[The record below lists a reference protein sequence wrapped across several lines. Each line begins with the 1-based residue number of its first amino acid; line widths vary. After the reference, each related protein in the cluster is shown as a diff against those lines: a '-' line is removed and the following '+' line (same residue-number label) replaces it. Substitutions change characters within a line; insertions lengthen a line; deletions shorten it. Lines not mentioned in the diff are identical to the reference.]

1 VNIIIQVIEFHL
13 AGLDEA
19 DYRAHTERVAPV
31 FSTMPGL
38 LSKVWLANADTNTYG
53 GVYTWRD
60 RASLEQYRASE
71 VYAALV
77 SNPGLAD
84 VTDRDFGIVPEPTRL
99 TAPAVFSDAVLAGA

>member
-1 VNIIIQVIEFHL
+1 MSIFIQVIQFRL
-13 AGLDEA
+13 AGISEA
-19 DYRAHTERVAPV
+19 DYRKHTERVAPV

-60 RASLEQYRASE
+60 RASLERYRASE
-71 VYAALV
+71 MYAGLT

-84 VTDRDFGIVPEPTRL
+84 VSDREFAILEEPTRV
-99 TAPAVFSDAVLAGA
+99 TAPAILATV

>member
-1 VNIIIQVIEFHL
+1 MNICIQVIQFRL
-13 AGLDEA
+13 AGLSEA
-19 DYRAHTERVAPV
+19 DYRAHAERVAPV
-31 FSTMPGL
+31 FSAMPGL

-71 VYAALV
+71 IYAVLL

-84 VTDRDFGIVPEPTRL
+84 VSDQEFAILPEPTRV
-99 TAPAVFSDAVLAGA
+99 TAPELVSQCV

>member
-1 VNIIIQVIEFHL
+1 MSIFVQVIQFRL
-13 AGLDEA
+13 AGLSEA

-38 LSKVWLANADTNTYG
+38 LSKVWLANAETNTYG

-71 VYAALV
+71 IYARLAA
-77 SNPGLAD
+77 NPGLAD
-84 VTDRDFGIVPEPTRL
+84 LSDQEFAFLPEPTRI
-99 TAPAVFSDAVLAGA
+99 TAGLK

>member
-1 VNIIIQVIEFHL
+1 MSIMVQVIQFRL
-13 AGLDEA
+13 AGLSEA

-38 LSKVWLANADTNTYG
+38 LSKVWLANAATNTYG

-60 RASLEQYRASE
+60 RASLEQYRASGL
-71 VYAALV
+71 YARLV

-84 VTDRDFGIVPEPTRL
+84 MSDREFAILPEPTRV
-99 TAPAVFSDAVLAGA
+99 TAPALIAAA